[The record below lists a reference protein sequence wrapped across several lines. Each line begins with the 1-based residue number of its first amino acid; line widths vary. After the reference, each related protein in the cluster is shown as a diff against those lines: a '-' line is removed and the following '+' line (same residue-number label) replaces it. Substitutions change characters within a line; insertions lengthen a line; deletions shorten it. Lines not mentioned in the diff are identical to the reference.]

1 MIYSS
6 ARQTEA
12 PLTVGFKVQETYSEP
27 KASGIIEDA
36 VPPSTSVRFYLS
48 LPPARHFPVPAGP
61 SHVVV
66 GLLAL
71 EWLLLDYFGTLLDRW
86 VFFYS

>member
-27 KASGIIEDA
+27 KASGIVEDA
-36 VPPSTSVRFYLS
+36 VPPSTSVSAGSISQS
-48 LPPARHFPVPAGP
+48 LPPARLLGISLSPAGQP
-61 SHVVV
+61 ITCS
-66 GLLAL
+66 
-71 EWLLLDYFGTLLDRW
+71 
-86 VFFYS
+86 